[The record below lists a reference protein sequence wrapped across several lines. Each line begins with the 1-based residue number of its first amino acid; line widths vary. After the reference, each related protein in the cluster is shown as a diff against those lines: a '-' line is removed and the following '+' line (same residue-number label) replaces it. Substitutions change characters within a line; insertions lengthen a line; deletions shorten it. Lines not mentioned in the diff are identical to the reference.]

1 MFDYS
6 QFPDRSILCVDMKS
20 FYASII
26 AVYEGLDPLTCH
38 LAVVGNTDRTG
49 SVVLAASPAMKRDFK
64 IKTGSRLFEI
74 PDDPRISIH
83 NPKMGLFV
91 RVSTEITKLFFRYVP
106 PSAVHTYSVDE
117 SFLDVSGL
125 EKVWG
130 TPEEIAAQIQRDILL
145 DFGLPSTI
153 GIGPNMLMAKLCLD
167 LAAKKTANGIAS
179 WSYDDIPAKLWPL
192 SPLREMWGIG
202 RQVEKTLH
210 SMGIFSVGQLARY
223 DLSLLEKKFGI
234 MGNQL
239 YHHAWGIDL
248 SEVGAPIMQGQ
259 ISYGKSQILLRD
271 YKDEKEIKSVIL
283 EMCEE
288 VAKRARAH
296 HHAGRTISF
305 GLSYSKEEFGGGF
318 HRSRTIEN
326 PTNITMEIYRVCLE
340 LMRENYH
347 GQTVRQIS
355 LSIGKLE
362 RDDEV
367 QLDLFDT
374 NSWKKRKIGYVVDG
388 IRNRYGSASLLRAVS
403 YTSGGTARHRAKLLG
418 GHKK

>member
-1 MFDYS
+1 
-6 QFPDRSILCVDMKS
+6 
-20 FYASII
+20 
-26 AVYEGLDPLTCH
+26 
-38 LAVVGNTDRTG
+38 
-49 SVVLAASPAMKRDFK
+49 
-64 IKTGSRLFEI
+64 
-74 PDDPRISIH
+74 
-83 NPKMGLFV
+83 
-91 RVSTEITKLFFRYVP
+91 
-106 PSAVHTYSVDE
+106 
-117 SFLDVSGL
+117 
-125 EKVWG
+125 
-130 TPEEIAAQIQRDILL
+130 
-145 DFGLPSTI
+145 
-153 GIGPNMLMAKLCLD
+153 
-167 LAAKKTANGIAS
+167 
-179 WSYDDIPAKLWPL
+179 
-192 SPLREMWGIG
+192 
-202 RQVEKTLH
+202 
-210 SMGIFSVGQLARY
+210 
-223 DLSLLEKKFGI
+223 

-326 PTNITMEIYRVCLE
+326 PTNITMDIYRVCLE

-374 NSWKKRKIGYVVDG
+374 NSWKKEK
-388 IRNRYGSASLLRAVS
+388 SAM
-403 YTSGGTARHRAKLLG
+403 
-418 GHKK
+418 